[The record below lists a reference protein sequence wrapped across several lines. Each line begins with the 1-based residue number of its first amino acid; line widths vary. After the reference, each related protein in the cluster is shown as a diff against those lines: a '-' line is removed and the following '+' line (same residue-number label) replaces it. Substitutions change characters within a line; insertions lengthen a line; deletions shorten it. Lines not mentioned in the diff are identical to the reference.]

1 MGRLAKRMQRR
12 VVGRVSTLNRQAENR
27 YVTGLKKVMGK
38 VHEAYMNLFDSKN
51 KSDAKSPERLAYEKA
66 VAERKAERAVR
77 PLASEYDL
85 LGVRVTAAIPQTVAP
100 IFDKMAAQVKG
111 NNAVGMRI
119 MGITP
124 TDIGLAPHVA
134 AARDANIQLI
144 EKAHRV
150 YAQDVRDIM
159 ENPDN
164 FGLSVEDLKLLLLER
179 GSVSESR
186 AELIARDQT
195 LKLNGQMTKVRQQN
209 AGVDSYTWSTSLD
222 DRVREEHAA
231 LEGQVFRWDN
241 PPEPGNPGDDY
252 QCRCVAI
259 AVIAELEGDDED

>member
-1 MGRLAKRMQRR
+1 MGRLARRMQRR

-27 YVTGLKKVMGK
+27 YVAGLKKVMNK
-38 VHEAYMNLFDSKN
+38 IHQAYMDLFDSKN
-51 KSDAKSPERLAYEKA
+51 KTDAKSPERLAYEKA

-100 IFDKMAAQVKG
+100 AFDRMASEVKA
-111 NNAVGMRI
+111 NNAVGMKV
-119 MGITP
+119 MGIAP
-124 TDIGLAPHVA
+124 TDVGLAPHIH

-150 YAQDVRDIM
+150 YSQDVRDIM

-164 FGLSVEDLKLLLLER
+164 YGLSVEDLKLLLFER

-195 LKLNGQMTKVRQQN
+195 LKLNGQMTRVRQQN
-209 AGVDSYTWSTSLD
+209 AGVESYTWSTSLD

-231 LEGQVFRWDN
+231 LEGQIFRWDN

-259 AVIAELEGDDED
+259 AVVPGLEEED